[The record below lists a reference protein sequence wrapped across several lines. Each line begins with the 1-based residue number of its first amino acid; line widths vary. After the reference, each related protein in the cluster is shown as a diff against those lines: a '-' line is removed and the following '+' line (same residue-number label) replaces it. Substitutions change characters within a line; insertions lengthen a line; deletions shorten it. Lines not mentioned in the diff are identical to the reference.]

1 MGVQD
6 TANLALIPA
15 AYKASKLYS
24 VFPTNGD
31 GDFDF
36 IRGSSGTRVNKA
48 GLIETVAVNTPRL
61 DYPLLDGVVQDCP
74 ALLLEP
80 SRTNKIT
87 YSDNLS
93 SGTSGSTITTNTNTS
108 PTGELNASTINA
120 STSYIAKSVSISSG
134 DNVFSCFLKYNADAE
149 VEIYIYDGSYYQST
163 FNIQTG
169 AVVSNSNATGSIENY
184 GNGWYR
190 CSIYA
195 QTSSTTSEVGIGAL
209 NGATYTFG
217 WQLEAG
223 SYVTS
228 YIKNINTSAGVTR
241 SADVCNGAGTS
252 DTFNDSE
259 GVLFGEISTISD
271 STFKRISIDSGSY
284 TNSVVF
290 DFDNTNNLYGKVF
303 VGGSAVSTTLA
314 SGLDID
320 NNNKLALKYKSGDY
334 ALWVNGFEFDG
345 GTNTNTPTG
354 LNSLN
359 FELGGF
365 NHFYGNTKQVMTFN
379 EALSDTELEDLTSWD
394 SFNEMAKGQL
404 YTIE

>member
-1 MGVQD
+1 M
-6 TANLALIPA
+6 ALSDI
-15 AYKASKLYS
+15 YQKASLVQIPSGYKSGTLYS
-24 VFPTNGD
+24 VVPNNGS

-36 IRGSSGTRVNKA
+36 TRGSTATRVNKD
-48 GLIETVAVNTPRL
+48 GLIETVASGVPRL
-61 DYPLLDGVVQDCP
+61 DYPLIDGVVQDCP

-120 STSYIAKSVSISSG
+120 STSYLAKSVSIASG

-149 VEIYIYDGSYYQST
+149 VEIYIYDGSYYKST

-184 GNGWYR
+184 GNGWFR

-195 QTSSTTSEVGIGAL
+195 QTNSTTSEVGIGAL
-209 NGATYTFG
+209 NSATYTFG

-228 YIKNINTSAGVTR
+228 YIKNIDTSAGVTR

-259 GVLFGEISTISD
+259 GVLFVEFSGISSD
-271 STFKRISIDSGSY
+271 LMSKRITLNDGSTLNRVVLGIHYISSQLFYFVSG
-284 TNSVVF
+284 
-290 DFDNTNNLYGKVF
+290 
-303 VGGSAVSTTLA
+303 GGSVPFTQAITVDTEQF
-314 SGLDID
+314 
-320 NNNKLALKYKSGDY
+320 NKIALKYKSGDT
-334 ALWVNGFEFDG
+334 ALWINGVEVDTK
-345 GTNTNTPTG
+345 TNTFTISG
-354 LNSLN
+354 LD
-359 FELGGF
+359 ELSF
-365 NHFYGNTKQVMTFN
+365 NDDSVSSKFFGEVKQLMVFN
-379 EALSDTELEDLTSWD
+379 EALSDSELQALT
-394 SFNEMAKGQL
+394 
-404 YTIE
+404 T

>member
-48 GLIETVAVNTPRL
+48 GLIETVAANTPRL
-61 DYPLLDGVVQDCP
+61 DYPLIDGVVQSCP

-108 PTGELNASTINA
+108 PTGELNASTMNA
-120 STSYIAKSVSISSG
+120 TANYIAKSVSISSG

-149 VEIYIYDGSYYQST
+149 VEVYIYDGSYYKST

-184 GNGWYR
+184 GNGWFR

-195 QTSSTTSEVGIGAL
+195 QTTSTTSEVGFGAV

-223 SYVTS
+223 SYSTS
-228 YIKNINTSAGVTR
+228 YIKNIDTSAGVTR

-252 DTFNDSE
+252 NTFNDSE
-259 GVLFGEISTISD
+259 GVLFAEISALANDSTFRFITISD
-271 STFKRISIDSGSY
+271 GTTSNRVTIFFR
-284 TNSVVF
+284 N
-290 DFDNTNNLYGKVF
+290 DNTLD
-303 VGGSAVSTTLA
+303 GGVEGATFFDSTVDILDFNRVAV
-314 SGLDID
+314 
-320 NNNKLALKYKSGDY
+320 KYKSGDSSFF
-334 ALWVNGFEFDG
+334 VNGFKVDSNTDTF
-345 GTNTNTPTG
+345 TNTG
-354 LNSLN
+354 LNQLDFDLSNGALP
-359 FELGGF
+359 
-365 NHFYGNTKQVMTFN
+365 FYGNTKQLMTFN
-379 EALSDTELEDLTSWD
+379 EALSDSELEDLTSWD